1 MRIKVCGMTNPENIR
16 EVAAL
21 KPNYLG
27 FIFYPKSPRCVIGKL
42 TPESMN
48 DIPSN
53 IWRTGVFVNETE
65 EKILEISEQYGLKAI
80 QLHGDESP
88 ELCTALCFAGKS
100 IIKAFCVDKD
110 FDFAPLEAYLDVV
123 DFFLFDTKTE
133 AYGGSGKKFDWSVL
147 ERYPFKKPFFLSGGI
162 GPDDAEEILAFQ
174 HPKCYGI
181 DLNSKFETAPGM
193 KDAQALKRFLGKLK
207 KD

>member
-27 FIFYPKSPRCVIGKL
+27 FIFYPKSPRYVVGKL
-42 TPESMN
+42 SPESMN
-48 DIPSN
+48 EIPPN

-65 EKILEISEQYGLKAI
+65 EKILEISGQYGLKAI

-100 IIKAFCVDKD
+100 IIKAFSVDND

-162 GPDDAEEILAFQ
+162 GPDDAKEILELQ
-174 HPKCYGI
+174 HPKFYGI